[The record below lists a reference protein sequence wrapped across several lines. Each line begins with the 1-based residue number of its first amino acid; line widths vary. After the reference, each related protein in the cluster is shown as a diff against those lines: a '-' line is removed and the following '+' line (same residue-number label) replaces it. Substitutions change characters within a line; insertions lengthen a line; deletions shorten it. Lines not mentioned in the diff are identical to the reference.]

1 MFSFHFSFIITYSA
15 PNLKSPIKTIQ
26 KFSKFMKFRFGITV
40 HFFDLISKNYLLDLE
55 NPTITTQFQPETTKS
70 SSSYSSNHKDHQNM
84 FQTTSPFGFDCTKYP
99 YGCCPEDPFPNMV
112 NGGCSPDCLC
122 NPLGTFNFYI
132 HSQCQC
138 CQLWLLICLPA

>member
-1 MFSFHFSFIITYSA
+1 MLQILRVQSKLFKHFPNSWNLDSFKIWNHCT
-15 PNLKSPIKTIQ
+15 
-26 KFSKFMKFRFGITV
+26 
-40 HFFDLISKNYLLDLE
+40 FFALISTNYLLDLE
-55 NPTITTQFQPETTKS
+55 NPTITTQFQPETTKT

-84 FQTTSPFGFDCTKYP
+84 FQTTSPFDCTKYP

-138 CQLWLLICLPA
+138 CQLCLLIFLPA